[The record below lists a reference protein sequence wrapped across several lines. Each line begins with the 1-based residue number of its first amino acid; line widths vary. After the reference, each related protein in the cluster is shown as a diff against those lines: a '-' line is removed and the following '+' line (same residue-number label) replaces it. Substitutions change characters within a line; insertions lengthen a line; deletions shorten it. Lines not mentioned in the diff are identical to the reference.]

1 MATVYIGQA
10 VCSWSA
16 PVSGG
21 AVVTYTTKFGTAS
34 GGPYP
39 TTYAVSAPTLSVRL
53 QTANPSL
60 GTFFS
65 VVTASNA
72 AGESAPSNEVQY
84 TAIADVL
91 TVAYRYTL
99 VQFAGR

>member
-34 GGPYP
+34 GGP
-39 TTYAVSAPTLSVRL
+39 
-53 QTANPSL
+53 
-60 GTFFS
+60 
-65 VVTASNA
+65 
-72 AGESAPSNEVQY
+72 ESAPSNEVQY
-84 TAIADVL
+84 TAIADVP